1 MSAQINLYH
10 PRYLKQREWLAL
22 GPVLVAALGFYL
34 LLAAVAGWAS
44 HDADRRQGL
53 AAATEAQL
61 KVAKAEVAAA
71 TQALAVRKPNAQL
84 QAEVQTVETLLQRRE
99 AILRLLEGGAIGT
112 TAGFAEHFRAL
123 ARQVP
128 EGLWLTGFSVGAGG
142 DDIRISGSTLHAAAV
157 PDYIGRLGREAA
169 FRGKSFSALTMQRPT
184 AADAQPG
191 AAAGGGSGT
200 AAGALISALAGAAPA
215 PTVASGKSPAAAT
228 SSAPVAIDFV
238 LMPKPAASAEA
249 KP

>member
-22 GPVLVAALGFYL
+22 GPVLAAALGFYL
-34 LLAAVAGWAS
+34 LLAAVAGWAA
-44 HDADRRQGL
+44 HDAARRQGL
-53 AAATEAQL
+53 AAAAEAQL

-71 TQALAVRKPNAQL
+71 TQALAARKPSAQL
-84 QAEVQTVETLLQRRE
+84 LAEVENVEALLQRRE
-99 AILRLLEGGAIGT
+99 TILRLLEGGVIGT
-112 TAGFAEHFRAL
+112 TTGFAEHFRAL

-128 EGLWLTGFSVGAGG
+128 EGLWLTGFSIAAGG

-169 FRGKSFSALTMQRPT
+169 FRGRSFSALTMQRP
-184 AADAQPG
+184 
-191 AAAGGGSGT
+191 AAAAAPAASGGGGS
-200 AAGALISALAGAAPA
+200 AAEAAALIGALAGVAPA
-215 PTVASGKSPAAAT
+215 PTVATRKSPAAT
-228 SSAPVAIDFV
+228 TPTAPVPIDFV
-238 LMPKPAASAEA
+238 LLPKPAAPTEV